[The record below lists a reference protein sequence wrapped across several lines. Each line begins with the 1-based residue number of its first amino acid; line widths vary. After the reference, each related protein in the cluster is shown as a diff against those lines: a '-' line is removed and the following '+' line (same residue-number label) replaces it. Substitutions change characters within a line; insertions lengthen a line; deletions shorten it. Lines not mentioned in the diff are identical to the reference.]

1 LNRLQGGGDKNPQT
15 SAQNHGKASMLSPT
29 ALLWTQ
35 IAAAICSGLA
45 LLLLRAIWK
54 NLRDTSRSW
63 SKTRGKVTISQA
75 GGTPTH
81 PAQGNVAESGVVI
94 RYRYQ
99 VGGRDH
105 EGDGAQIGGK
115 SRAMGLMA
123 KALLKNFP
131 EGKEVDVYYDPAEP
145 ARSSLQPHDR
155 SGLVPSL
162 VFFVV
167 FGSIGGILT
176 AHAILGKM
184 IMMANGLPL
193 FALALPIAALM
204 TGLVAFGTYFV
215 GRRAAKAS
223 AAWPTTPG
231 KIVSARVAE
240 QRERVSDDDGRDDIE
255 ITYRPDIRFSYR
267 VGTAEYTN
275 DSWKGGMA
283 VSSGSPKYAESV
295 VARYAAGQSVP
306 VHYNP
311 ARPEVAVLEPSNQ
324 SGAGVLLACGFA
336 FSLAGLLFMW
346 VMTHGQWVNAATG
359 S

>member
-1 LNRLQGGGDKNPQT
+1 
-15 SAQNHGKASMLSPT
+15 MLSPT

-35 IAAAICSGLA
+35 IVAAICSGLA

-54 NLRDTSRSW
+54 NLRDRSRSW
-63 SKTRGKVTISQA
+63 SKTRGRVAVSQA
-75 GGTPTH
+75 GAAPTH
-81 PAQGNVAESGVVI
+81 PAQGNVTETGVVI
-94 RYRYQ
+94 RYRYR
-99 VGGRDH
+99 VGDKDY
-105 EGDGAQIGGK
+105 EGDPAQIGGK

-131 EGKEVDVYYDPAEP
+131 EGKEVDVYYDPSNP
-145 ARSSLQPHDR
+145 ARASLQPHDK

-176 AHAILGKM
+176 AHAIAGKM

-193 FALALPIAALM
+193 FALALPIAAIM
-204 TGLVAFGTYFV
+204 VGLAAFGSYFA

-231 KIVSARVAE
+231 AIISARVVE
-240 QRERVSDDDGRDDIE
+240 ERERVTDDDGRDE
-255 ITYRPDIRFSYR
+255 VESTYRPDIRFGYR
-267 VGTAEYTN
+267 VGADEYTN
-275 DSWKGGMA
+275 DTWKPGKV

-295 VARYAAGQSVP
+295 VARYPVGQSVP
-306 VHYNP
+306 VYYNP

-324 SGAGVLLACGFA
+324 GGAGVLLACGFA
-336 FSLAGLLFMW
+336 FSLVGLLFMW